1 MSRGNPAARY
11 RCCRVSRTEG
21 SGVCVISIRR
31 RIGGRHGVGASRR
44 ERVCQCSGTGRG
56 NRRVRV
62 EARGSSSNY
71 VCRAQRGTASRER
84 HGASK
89 SASAAL
95 GAIVAVSV
103 TAVVVVT
110 LEVGLAPT
118 VVVVGAAVMLP
129 ALKLLERPNRARNC
143 WTSETFGLESWTMA
157 IVTPVPGE
165 FPGTADNCS
174 GDLLFSSGKNFPK
187 WDEGRVRKDPS
198 LRSASHNI
206 PRMRQLM
213 LKLTV
218 AFAVALPDVPVMP
231 TVVEPVM
238 AMSNVPLC
246 EGLV

>member
-1 MSRGNPAARY
+1 MPAVAN
-11 RCCRVSRTEG
+11 
-21 SGVCVISIRR
+21 VCVS
-31 RIGGRHGVGASRR
+31 VA
-44 ERVCQCSGTGRG
+44 VPDAGTGEFVLRPEAA
-56 NRRVRV
+56 VPTTFAVPSVVQPV
-62 EARGSSSNY
+62 ENVTVPVGPIPLLA
-71 VCRAQRGTASRER
+71 V
-84 HGASK
+84 
-89 SASAAL
+89 
-95 GAIVAVSV
+95 AIVAVSV

-110 LEVGLAPT
+110 PEVGLAPT

-143 WTSETFGLESWTMA
+143 WTSETFGLESRTMA

-231 TVVEPVM
+231 TDVEPVM